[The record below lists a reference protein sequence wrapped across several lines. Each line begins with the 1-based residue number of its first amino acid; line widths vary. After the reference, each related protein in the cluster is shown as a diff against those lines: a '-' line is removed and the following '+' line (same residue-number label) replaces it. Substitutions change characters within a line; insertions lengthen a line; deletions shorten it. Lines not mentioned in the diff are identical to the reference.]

1 MTAKRLKESDMDFKA
16 LMTKLETIDK
26 RQVLNE
32 STPVQQTF
40 HPQRIVK
47 ENDALKSSIARML
60 MQEFG
65 IEEAE
70 AADDG
75 IERNADAVDSQGNP
89 IRVASGGNLK
99 SAGPAGGQ
107 AANPP
112 EQTPELQIGQGR
124 EDQLPSDDAR
134 SPDGQSGMSPTP
146 PIATVV
152 PVGGQAA
159 NPPADEPAPADQGA
173 EAGAPPAQYDVDQA
187 ANIDSSSQSKPA
199 DAQKTIDPTKLARF
213 KELLDKAE
221 KGSKT
226 PPAPQPAAQGS
237 YQIKP
242 GDNLTKIAKAYGTTI
257 DALMKLNPQ
266 IKNPNLIYAG
276 HKMNVPA
283 KESVNVSE
291 DDAILSMIRAFRV

>member
-16 LMTKLETIDK
+16 LMTKLEKIDK
-26 RQVLNE
+26 KQILNE
-32 STPVQQTF
+32 S
-40 HPQRIVK
+40 VK
-47 ENDALKSSIARML
+47 QPIKQIPTVSLTENADLKSSIARAL

-65 IEEAE
+65 IKEAE
-70 AADDG
+70 TGDDG
-75 IERNADAVDSQGNP
+75 IERNADAVDSEGNP

-99 SAGPAGGQ
+99 SAGPAADVG
-107 AANPP
+107 
-112 EQTPELQIGQGR
+112 TPELNIGQGR

-134 SPDGQSGMSPTP
+134 DPSGQSGMAPTP
-146 PIATVV
+146 PVATVV
-152 PVGGQAA
+152 PVGDQAA
-159 NPPADEPAPADQGA
+159 NPPAEEPAVSDQGA

-199 DAQKTIDPTKLARF
+199 DAQQAIDPAKLARF

-221 KGSKT
+221 KGGKT
-226 PPAPQPAAQGS
+226 TPAPSPAPAAQGS

-276 HKMNVPA
+276 HKMNVPT

-291 DDAILSMIRAFRV
+291 DDAILSMIRSFRV